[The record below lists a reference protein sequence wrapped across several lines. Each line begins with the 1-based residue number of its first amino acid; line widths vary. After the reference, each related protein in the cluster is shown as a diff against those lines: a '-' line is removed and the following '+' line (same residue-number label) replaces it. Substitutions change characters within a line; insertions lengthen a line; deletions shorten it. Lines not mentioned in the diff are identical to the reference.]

1 MQLYEC
7 AWGMYAYMYT
17 YIYICTSC
25 LYVYIHT
32 FIDTHT
38 TVRVRLQ
45 EQNAELHEESLARM
59 DLQVEACFRLVA
71 RHDACDVS

>member
-1 MQLYEC
+1 MSVPGAC
-7 AWGMYAYMYT
+7 MHICIH
-17 YIYICTSC
+17 IYICTSC